1 MEGVQ
6 PPKKR
11 IGRVQRVLEGSRL
24 EKELLATAYQR
35 VLPGKRIQ
43 LTESET
49 SSRTEE
55 DPKSPFAAV
64 MATGQLAWDFVSEPI
79 AIGGQS

>member
-6 PPKKR
+6 PSRKR

-35 VLPGKRIQ
+35 VLPEKRIQ
-43 LTESET
+43 LSESEAR
-49 SSRTEE
+49 SRTEE
-55 DPKSPFAAV
+55 SPKSPFASDR
-64 MATGQLAWDFVSEPI
+64 ATCQFALVFASELI
-79 AIGGQS
+79 AIGGPA